1 MFSLDDRAGNVVT
14 TVALFMAAATIIYL
28 ARGAFLILLLSLLFA
43 YLLEPAV
50 TWIQQHSRLGRNNR
64 TYAIAQ
70 VYLIGTLVLRSLGY
84 ELGPHLA
91 SQIRNLNTAGRPFQ
105 WNSRRKSRKQAWL
118 KCRSATSHTGHVGT
132 SP

>member
-1 MFSLDDRAGNVVT
+1 MFSLRDRAGNVVT
-14 TVALFMAAATIIYL
+14 TVALFMAAAAIIYL
-28 ARGAFLILLLSLLFA
+28 ARRVFLILMLSLLFA

-70 VYLIGTLVLRSLGY
+70 VYLIGTLVLGSLGY

-91 SQIRNLNTAGRPFQ
+91 AQISWQSHIIFSELREFT
-105 WNSRRKSRKQAWL
+105 RKSRFHGSCVDVFSKA
-118 KCRSATSHTGHVGT
+118 
-132 SP
+132 